1 LPDLAVL
8 RSVHREGLVPGG
20 GELLGVGVVECERD
34 SLSAEPVANV
44 VCVAVEEVDAK
55 ALIEQ
60 VLEVL
65 AEVGVD
71 EVTRVLELPRGNGN
85 QLCSWGDHVLQG
97 VYSPVDVRVGGS
109 VVQVHTNG
117 ALHVRLVEVRRQVGW
132 GSRVIRWVTDVVGT
146 TAAEAMKVSVVN
158 VPCGNLKEDTYE

>member
-34 SLSAEPVANV
+34 GFSAEPVADV
-44 VCVAVEEVDAK
+44 VCVAVEEVDTK
-55 ALIEQ
+55 ALIEE

-65 AEVGVD
+65 AEVGID
-71 EVTRVLELPRGNGN
+71 EVARVLELPRGNGN
-85 QLCSWGDHVLQG
+85 QLCGWGDHVLQG
-97 VYSPVDVRVGGS
+97 VYSPVDVRVGGG
-109 VVQVHTNG
+109 VVQIHTNG

-158 VPCGNLKEDTYE
+158 IPRGNLKEDTYE

>member
-1 LPDLAVL
+1 MPDLAVL

-34 SLSAEPVANV
+34 GFSAEPVADV

-55 ALIEQ
+55 TLVEQ

-71 EVTRVLELPRGNGN
+71 EVAGVLELPEGSGNV
-85 QLCSWGDHVLQG
+85 SF
-97 VYSPVDVRVGGS
+97 
-109 VVQVHTNG
+109 VV
-117 ALHVRLVEVRRQVGW
+117 
-132 GSRVIRWVTDVVGT
+132 
-146 TAAEAMKVSVVN
+146 
-158 VPCGNLKEDTYE
+158 